1 MGKIKR
7 IQFNVY
13 SGRKMVFNLGSF
25 SNHIWYKITVDSL
38 LGIPLCTYPNHI
50 SHSLNIELTD
60 TVHMIVYARG
70 RDGPTLK
77 FLNST
82 RDRKENKKRKYL
94 LQATSLVTGSNSR
107 RNQRDLLC
115 RISTYAAQ
123 AMCWA
128 SSQDFS
134 HFILDN
140 ILIAALSAEEP
151 TYKQIWLL

>member
-1 MGKIKR
+1 
-7 IQFNVY
+7 
-13 SGRKMVFNLGSF
+13 MVFNLGSF

-60 TVHMIVYARG
+60 TVHMIVYTRG

-94 LQATSLVTGSNSR
+94 LQATSLAIGSNSR
-107 RNQRDLLC
+107 RNQRDLFC
-115 RISTYAAQ
+115 
-123 AMCWA
+123 
-128 SSQDFS
+128 
-134 HFILDN
+134 
-140 ILIAALSAEEP
+140 
-151 TYKQIWLL
+151 